1 MRAYV
6 ITTAAVFALL
16 VVAHVVRV
24 ALEGT
29 RLLTEPDFVLA
40 TLIPAAL
47 CVWAWRLLRG
57 GKAPAEPVRPQ

>member
-16 VVAHVVRV
+16 VVAHGARLV
-24 ALEGT
+24 LEGT

-40 TLIPAAL
+40 TLIPAGL
-47 CVWAWRLLRG
+47 CIWAWRLLRR
-57 GKAPAEPVRPQ
+57 KEPVRPQ

>member
-16 VVAHVVRV
+16 VLAHVVRV

-47 CVWAWRLLRG
+47 CVWAWRLLRS
-57 GKAPAEPVRPQ
+57 KEPVRPQ